1 MPEVKKNSSS
11 ENSIT
16 RDALWNVTRRFDD
29 FMGATNAK
37 AALTIAFNTFVVS
50 GIALKW
56 KDILP
61 SSMAHPCL
69 ASIGGVFL
77 AAAAAASILSLIF
90 TFISVNPFQQSHEIS
105 SDYHSDIFFK
115 HIAAHKKPEL
125 YLDKV
130 KDMAADTLIKDLAFQ
145 IHILSKGVSKKFD
158 YLKYATMTIICAQL
172 PAIFLVVVIKLIAFL
187 ADSG

>member
-1 MPEVKKNSSS
+1 MAEKNDSNH

-16 RDALWNVTRRFDD
+16 RDALWNVINRFDL

-56 KDILP
+56 KEILP
-61 SSMAHPCL
+61 SSKAHPYL
-69 ASIGGVFL
+69 AIIGGIFL
-77 AAAAAASILSLIF
+77 AAAVAASILSLIF

-105 SDYHSDIFFK
+105 DDYHSDIFFK
-115 HIAAHKKPEL
+115 HIAAHKAEGD
-125 YLDKV
+125 YFDKV
-130 KDMAADTLIKDLAFQ
+130 KEMSSDILAKDLAFQ
-145 IHILSKGVSKKFD
+145 IHILSKGVSRKFEF
-158 YLKYATMTIICAQL
+158 LKYATQTIICAQL
-172 PAIFLVVVIKLIAFL
+172 PSIFLVVVIKLIAFI